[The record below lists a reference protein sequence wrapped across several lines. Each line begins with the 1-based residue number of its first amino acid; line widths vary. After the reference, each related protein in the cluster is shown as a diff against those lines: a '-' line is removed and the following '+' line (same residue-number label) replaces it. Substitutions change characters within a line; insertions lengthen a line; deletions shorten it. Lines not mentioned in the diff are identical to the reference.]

1 MAAASEGETSSCIRA
16 AMTNGPP
23 HVFLNANSPRDS
35 VGTVMDVLKI
45 ISKKLGW
52 CFSFRRAKYDFIGN
66 ILPNDTWDGAIGEVI
81 RGECD
86 MLTSTVIPNYQRNL
100 ALDITVPLWEAS
112 HTVVYRKAQIQ
123 PDITGFL
130 KPFSGVTWL
139 CVLATFAACV
149 ASLFLMLKMR
159 ELLSRKSRSNHDKQG
174 SLTGAVP
181 ISVITVVKI
190 FLNQTCEREKRFS
203 FMRMAMG
210 STILGGFLLSAFY
223 KAFLLSML
231 VLPRVVEPFNSLE
244 DLVTRKPMPYL
255 LIPGSLIE
263 AAAKEA
269 EPNTTFGKLYR
280 NVDGWEKDFLRMIE
294 KVAYGKWAIVGAKEG
309 LHAAR
314 EVIFAKTRTCPLTNK
329 DRFLSS
335 WYSLCFR
342 KNSPYTAPFNQIAV
356 RLKESGI
363 LDMLDKKYRPN
374 EIKCSVA
381 KDVLSLRPLGITDL
395 FGVFLLYAGGMGL
408 ATISFILERWSRGSK
423 KELK

>member
-1 MAAASEGETSSCIRA
+1 M
-16 AMTNGPP
+16 
-23 HVFLNANSPRDS
+23 
-35 VGTVMDVLKI
+35 
-45 ISKKLGW
+45 
-52 CFSFRRAKYDFIGN
+52 
-66 ILPNDTWDGAIGEVI
+66 
-81 RGECD
+81 GECD

-149 ASLFLMLKMR
+149 ASLFLMLKM
-159 ELLSRKSRSNHDKQG
+159 
-174 SLTGAVP
+174 P
-181 ISVITVVKI
+181 
-190 FLNQTCEREKRFS
+190 CEREKRFS

-395 FGVFLLYAGGMGL
+395 FGVFLLYAGVQPLVRLEYVSLYPENCVVEFSIAKQDLGSRSTLHDFCLSNCTENDFLIIGL
-408 ATISFILERWSRGSK
+408 SDEILAGTDVLLYDRAATNLTIRVNYHKAQVVF
-423 KELK
+423 